1 MRSPD
6 QIEGALQKA
15 AQRNGDLSPEERA
28 AIREVLDWWRSW
40 KALGRLGKAVLWLII
55 TAGAIAAAAR
65 ELRGSGW
72 FGG

>member
-6 QIEGALQKA
+6 QIEGALHKA
-15 AQRNGDLSPEERA
+15 AERNGDLSPEERA

-40 KALGRLGKAVLWLII
+40 KALGRVGKTVLWLII